1 MAMDCME
8 EFEVSKV
15 SSKDELYDY
24 VLDCIQRLGWLP
36 GKMDHEVYWAA
47 GPEGAGMY
55 IGKLGGKRISAVGML
70 QPSNT
75 YASVPFYF
83 CDEEHRGK
91 GFGFKT
97 WKTARSA
104 LNSGVNISLDAA
116 AAAVSLYEREGFKRA
131 WESLFVYF
139 LVSSILKVYGN
150 RKERDFGV
158 SIKPATEVDFEKLQ
172 RYTED
177 VLGIAYSHSEFLKK
191 WITLPTH
198 TAVVA
203 VNNNGDIVGFAAI
216 REL

>member
-139 LVSSILKVYGN
+139 LVSSI
-150 RKERDFGV
+150 
-158 SIKPATEVDFEKLQ
+158 
-172 RYTED
+172 
-177 VLGIAYSHSEFLKK
+177 FLKCMATGRSVILVFPLSQLQK
-191 WITLPTH
+191 LILR
-198 TAVVA
+198 
-203 VNNNGDIVGFAAI
+203 NCNAI
-216 REL
+216 QKMCWG